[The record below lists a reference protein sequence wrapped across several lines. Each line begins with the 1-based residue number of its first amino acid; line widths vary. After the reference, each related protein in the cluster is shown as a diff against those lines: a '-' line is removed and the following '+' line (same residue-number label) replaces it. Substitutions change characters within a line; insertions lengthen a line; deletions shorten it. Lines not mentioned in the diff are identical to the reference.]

1 MNRIAPMRRVV
12 LRFAASGVFAA
23 VGLALAQSPALP
35 ATPPTAARP
44 SAAVPAAARVPAQP
58 VAHRAQVVFSGG
70 QLEITADNSSLN
82 QILRD
87 VARQTGMKITGGV
100 ADQRVFGKYGPGAPA
115 GILSS
120 LLYGTGS
127 NMMLREN
134 AAHTPVEL
142 ALTPRVGGVTPP
154 SPNATGSEDDAPAN
168 EEGPARPTAPP
179 TQSQGP
185 QQPSAPQ
192 TSWFGGA
199 PVAVPGTGAN
209 AAPSAAPPS
218 SVPSNPQSPNGVLTP
233 QQIFQQLQQLQLQQP
248 SSK

>member
-1 MNRIAPMRRVV
+1 MNRIAPMRRVA
-12 LRFAASGVFAA
+12 LLLLAGSGVFAA

-35 ATPPTAARP
+35 ATPPTAAKP
-44 SAAVPAAARVPAQP
+44 AAAVPAPSA
-58 VAHRAQVVFSGG
+58 AHRARVFFSGG

-115 GILSS
+115 GILAS
-120 LLYGTGS
+120 LLDGTGS

-142 ALTPRVGGVTPP
+142 VLTAREGGVTPP
-154 SPNATGSEDDAPAN
+154 SPNATGSEDDAPAID
-168 EEGPARPTAPP
+168 ESPAQPAAPP
-179 TQSQGP
+179 TQSQTAP
-185 QQPSAPQ
+185 QPSAPRA
-192 TSWFGGA
+192 SGFGGA
-199 PVAVPGTGAN
+199 PVDVPGTGAN
-209 AAPSAAPPS
+209 AAPSSTPPS
-218 SVPSNPQSPNGVLTP
+218 TVPSNPQSPNGVLTP
-233 QQIFQQLQQLQLQQP
+233 QQILQQLQILQQQQQQQP